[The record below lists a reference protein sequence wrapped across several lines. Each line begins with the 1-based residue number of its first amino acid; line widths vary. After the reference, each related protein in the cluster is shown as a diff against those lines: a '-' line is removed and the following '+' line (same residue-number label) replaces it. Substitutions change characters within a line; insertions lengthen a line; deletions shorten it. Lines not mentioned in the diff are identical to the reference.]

1 MELYAC
7 VHGLPFTGHD
17 PSVSRIIGA
26 FLRSWNDSLD
36 DETRQ
41 KLIPYVT
48 RIKDTNDG
56 HDETRAWMCVDWLT
70 RECAPAF
77 LELTESLRSHAE
89 ALHSLS
95 EITDHKTLKAASGPT
110 AAAWAVARDAAWAVA
125 RAVARDAARDAA
137 RAAARDAAGDA
148 ARAAAA
154 AGDAAWAV
162 ARDAAGDAA
171 RAAAAAWAVARAAA
185 AAAAGDAAWAV
196 AGAVAGDAAAA
207 AAWRT
212 LTPIVAR
219 VQESAF
225 RLLDRMCDIGR
236 AA

>member
-1 MELYAC
+1 VSVTPCTLEDAHLSVGAHSNPEQGYCVMELYAC

-162 ARDAAGDAA
+162 ARDAAWDVARDAA
-171 RAAAAAWAVARAAA
+171 SGCGWGCGWA

-196 AGAVAGDAAAA
+196 ARDAG
-207 AAWRT
+207 
-212 LTPIVAR
+212 
-219 VQESAF
+219 
-225 RLLDRMCDIGR
+225 CG
-236 AA
+236 